1 MTMLDDQTF
10 RDFFLGFI
18 KIHIL
23 YHAAKEP
30 IYGQEF
36 SQELHR
42 HGYKISFGTLY
53 PIFHRL
59 EQKGLLT
66 TFNEKVKGKIRKYYV
81 ITAKGNQVLEQA
93 RLKAK
98 ELVEE
103 LFEDQKSGIH
113 D

>member
-1 MTMLDDQTF
+1 MDDQTF

-23 YHAAKEP
+23 YHSAKEP

-36 SQELHR
+36 ADELSR

-59 EQKGLLT
+59 EQKGLLIAEDK
-66 TFNEKVKGKIRKYYV
+66 NVKRKIRKYYV
-81 ITAKGNQVLEQA
+81 ITEKGTEILEEAK
-93 RLKAK
+93 LKAK
-98 ELVEE
+98 ELVDE
-103 LFEDQKSGIH
+103 LFED
-113 D
+113 